1 MTYHQQSETPKDRWH
16 TPKRRG
22 GEATDRPCNV
32 DWNGIHLTTSK
43 WQLAILNSRAHILTH
58 SLTGQAWTKA
68 CNHLW
73 TATIMVWQV
82 MTACTHLRCILQ
94 FVNVRITPSTNSLD
108 CSLSFCFFSS
118 LSLVYAMI
126 NLSTTFCIV
135 SKTSC
140 IPALIEHEH
149 LICLHLQLQKPH
161 TCTCTPITIQCMEE
175 LIWLSQWT
183 CMPHIF
189 TFSCLS
195 TVRIIFLLL
204 LALCN
209 SFYWTLTRNLISVAT
224 NTKHAIL
231 VCLACFSFLMKMFSY
246 RIVIIIL
253 APHNCESI
261 L

>member
-43 WQLAILNSRAHILTH
+43 WQLAILNSRAHILAH

-161 TCTCTPITIQCMEE
+161 TCTCTPITKQCMEAMNMHAAHNYV
-175 LIWLSQWT
+175 LLFITSA
-183 CMPHIF
+183 HN
-189 TFSCLS
+189 FSS
-195 TVRIIFLLL
+195 PFGIVQFLLL
-204 LALCN
+204 NFNKKFDFSRYKSHWN
-209 SFYWTLTRNLISVAT
+209 S
-224 NTKHAIL
+224 
-231 VCLACFSFLMKMFSY
+231 
-246 RIVIIIL
+246 
-253 APHNCESI
+253 
-261 L
+261 